1 MLFNA
6 VKNIKKVT
14 KLIYNAPTGEVTE
27 YDFEAKSKLDILEHE
42 DGFVFAI
49 NSKPVTPVLKL
60 AEVNG
65 NSFSCTTIN
74 NTHID
79 VEYELGFITPEY
91 YMQNG
96 DILVATDGKMYTVSP
111 TKSTTFTGYTVAL
124 DDNNTP
130 RCIGSGDDQVFVCQ
144 TSATEYDLIN
154 IRFKQILP
162 FSMKTPEINRTFL
175 HSHGHDYLAIY
186 EYNGAQY
193 VGDNEGLLH
202 RKYPSPMKV
211 NSILPVDGSDK
222 YLYITLL
229 DEAIKMTTILEYDI
243 IENAITNETM
253 VRGTINAIL
262 SNPNDTLYITTH
274 VNGLM
279 GVITGSGNQLVPHKY
294 TSITRQRLKL
304 HPVSKDVVDYVF
316 AVTDGSKYGV
326 YSYYG
331 KELLPA
337 KFTSVE
343 FKESGKM
350 FNGLYKFFASIKNAW
365 GVVNSMG
372 QIELPFEYK
381 YDQLNP
387 THLELKHKQDNS
399 SLHALKMEHK
409 DGYEVLFNIFDV
421 NLVSKTSNMRAQTP
435 LTKKQTISTPNGVP
449 ANTPLW
455 MLSNN
460 RPPDDNRWN
469 GTPGEQD

>member
-1 MLFNA
+1 
-6 VKNIKKVT
+6 
-14 KLIYNAPTGEVTE
+14 
-27 YDFEAKSKLDILEHE
+27 
-42 DGFVFAI
+42 
-49 NSKPVTPVLKL
+49 
-60 AEVNG
+60 
-65 NSFSCTTIN
+65 
-74 NTHID
+74 
-79 VEYELGFITPEY
+79 
-91 YMQNG
+91 
-96 DILVATDGKMYTVSP
+96 MYTVSP

-124 DDNNTP
+124 DNNNIP

-162 FSMKTPEINRTFL
+162 FSMKNPEINRTFL

-211 NSILPVDGSDK
+211 DSILPVDGSDK

-243 IENAITNETM
+243 IENTITNETM

-279 GVITGSGNQLVPHKY
+279 GIITGSGNQLIPHKY
-294 TSITRQRLKL
+294 TNITRQKLKP
-304 HPVSKDVVDYVF
+304 HPVSKNVIDYVF
-316 AVTDGSKYGV
+316 AVTDGDKYGV
-326 YSYYG
+326 YSLYG

-337 KFTSVE
+337 KFNNIE
-343 FKESGKM
+343 FGESGKM
-350 FNGLYKFFASIKNAW
+350 FNGLYKFFVSVKNTW

-381 YDQLNP
+381 YNQSSP
-387 THLELKHKQDNS
+387 THAELKHKQNGS
-399 SLHALKMEHK
+399 SLQTLKIEHK
-409 DGYEVLFNIFDV
+409 DGYESLFNIYDA
-421 NLVSKTSNMRAQTP
+421 NLVTKSSNLKSPQKTSFNH
-435 LTKKQTISTPNGVP
+435 KQSTPTLTTVP

-455 MLSNN
+455 MLANN
-460 RPPDDNRWN
+460 RPNDDRWN
-469 GTPGEQD
+469 GTPGEHE